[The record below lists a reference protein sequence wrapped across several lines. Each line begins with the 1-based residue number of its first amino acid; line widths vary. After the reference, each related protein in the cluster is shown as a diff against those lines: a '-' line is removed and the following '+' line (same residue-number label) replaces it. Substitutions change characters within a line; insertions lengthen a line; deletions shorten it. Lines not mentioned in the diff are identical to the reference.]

1 MKALPVF
8 TLIGLLFPVM
18 AVAYPPDIDQGPAP
32 PPVKDRTQLTVSR
45 IYQGDDFKLDQKAF
59 RWHPNQPFLYR
70 IENEDDQPP
79 NIITKS
85 LTDEVDTVELPLDA
99 TEKIDSVSFS
109 KDGRFA
115 LAMTRSQKVWRQN
128 TLGEFWLIN
137 LKDQSKQMIAGGDA
151 IMFATIDLKAS
162 KVAFVRDRG
171 LFVEDIS
178 TGKITTIA
186 ASEDPNLIHGTF
198 DWVYEEELGLRK
210 GFAFNE
216 DGSKI
221 AFWKLDE
228 TGVPKHTMIDNASG
242 RYPTIK
248 QFAYPKVGQTNSSAE
263 IHVYDFTTQKTTRME
278 IGGDPREHYLAAMQW
293 TPKINEDVQ
302 QRLLIQQ
309 LNRPQNENRLWLA
322 DPETGQATVLLFER
336 SPGWLTHQPK
346 LHEIP
351 SRTDEPGTIDFV
363 WESERSGWRHLYR
376 LSLDEEILTSPIEP
390 KPFEQMGL
398 FQDPRPPLDRVELE
412 PLTHGEWD
420 VIEVKHAGIGGQIL
434 FIASPDN
441 ATQRGLYRIDLDSID
456 PAAVVRVSPQQS
468 GTFQYEIDS
477 TGTHA
482 VESWSDFQSPPI
494 KRLIRIEPY
503 DVIRTL
509 ADNEQ
514 AVTTLAELDPIEHQ
528 FVQLAIED
536 EVSLDAWIMLPK
548 GLPAETK
555 VPLLVHVYGEPA
567 GSTVRDV
574 YGGNTYLWHR
584 LMVQNGIAVASIDNR
599 GTKSPRGRAF
609 RQSIYRQIGILPPKD
624 QAAGVQRLLQ
634 RFPQL
639 DASRVGVWGWSGGG
653 SSSLHAIF
661 RYPDLFKTAVAVAPV
676 SQQRDYD
683 TIYQERYM
691 GLLEGDV
698 DHFDEG
704 SPITHADGLQGS
716 LLIIHGTGDDNVHYA
731 STTRLI
737 NKLVAKG
744 KPFEMMAYP
753 GRSHAIV
760 EGTGTVMHLR
770 SKMTDFLLKTLLGD

>member
-8 TLIGLLFPVM
+8 TLIGLLFP
-18 AVAYPPDIDQGPAP
+18 ALAAAYPPDVDQGPSP

-45 IYQGDDFKLDQKAF
+45 IYQGDDFELDPSSF

-79 NIITKS
+79 KIITKS
-85 LTDEVDTVELPLDA
+85 LTDKVDTVELPLDSS
-99 TEKIDSVSFS
+99 EKIDRISFS
-109 KDGRFA
+109 NDGRLA
-115 LAMTRSQKVWRQN
+115 LVMTRSQRVWRQN
-128 TLGEFWLIN
+128 TLGEFWLVD
-137 LKDQSKQMIAGGDA
+137 LTDQSKRMIAGGDA
-151 IMFATIDLKAS
+151 IMFATIDSTSS

-171 LFVEDIS
+171 LFVEDIA
-178 TGKITTIA
+178 TGKITSIA
-186 ASEDPNLIHGTF
+186 SSEDPNLIHGTF

-210 GFAFNE
+210 GFAFND

-228 TGVPKHTMIDNASG
+228 TGVPKHTMIDNTSG

-248 QFAYPKVGQTNSSAE
+248 QFAYPKVGQTNSAAE
-263 IHVYDFTTQKTTRME
+263 IYVYDFESQETTLVQ
-278 IGGDPREHYLAAMQW
+278 IGDDPRGHYLAAMQW
-293 TPKINEDVQ
+293 MPRVSADIP

-309 LNRPQNENRLWLA
+309 LNRPQNTNRLWVA
-322 DPETGQATVLLFER
+322 DPETGKAMVVLVET
-336 SPGWLTHQPK
+336 SPGWVTHQPK
-346 LHEIP
+346 LHAIP
-351 SRTDEPGTIDFV
+351 SKTDQPRTSDFV

-376 LSLDEEILTSPIEP
+376 LSIDEEILTGPIEP
-390 KPFEQMGL
+390 KPFENIGL
-398 FQDPRPPLDRVELE
+398 FEKSRPPLDRVELE
-412 PLTHGEWD
+412 PLTRGEWD
-420 VIEVKHAGIGGQIL
+420 VIEVKHAGADGQIL
-434 FIASPDN
+434 FIASPDKP
-441 ATQRGLYRIDLDSID
+441 TQRGLYRINLDSNEF
-456 PAAVVRVSPQQS
+456 PSVVRVSPRQA
-468 GTFQYEIDS
+468 GTFQYEINS

-494 KRLIRIEPY
+494 QRLVRIDPY
-503 DVIRTL
+503 NEIEIL

-514 AVTTLAELDPIEHQ
+514 AREALKELDPIEHQ
-528 FVQLAIED
+528 FVRLPID
-536 EVSLDAWIMLPK
+536 EGVELDAWIMMPTS
-548 GLPAETK
+548 LPADRK

-584 LMVQNGIAVASIDNR
+584 MLVQNGIAVASIDNR
-599 GTKSPRGRAF
+599 GTKAPRGRAF
-609 RQSIYRQIGILPPKD
+609 RQAVYRQIGILPPKD
-624 QAAGVQRLLQ
+624 QAAGTKRLLQ
-634 RFPQL
+634 SFPQL
-639 DASRVGVWGWSGGG
+639 DASRIGVWGWSGGG

-676 SQQRDYD
+676 AQQRDYD

-691 GLLEGDV
+691 GLLEGNV
-698 DHFDEG
+698 ERFDEG
-704 SPITHADGLQGS
+704 SPITHVDGLEGS

-737 NKLVAKG
+737 NELVAKG

-760 EGTGTVMHLR
+760 EGKGTVMHLR
-770 SKMTDFLLKTLLGD
+770 SKMTDFLLRTLLGN